1 MATKPTIAP
10 KPESFEDWYVTS
22 SYQEFVRRE
31 GAPLYEGSALEDLA
45 SLPLADWERRGGKIA
60 YTRLGDQE
68 DYSLQIVE
76 IPPAGALRP
85 ERHMYDAVMYVMRG
99 KGATTIWQEGE
110 PKHTVEWGEGALL
123 TIPLNAWHQEFNASG
138 EEPVRLLF
146 GTNMAHVINLYH
158 NLDFVFN
165 NPYSFT
171 DRYSYYMQD
180 FFSDPGRHWNL
191 RLYETNFIPD
201 IRKFPLDTYPE
212 RGIRTSIMRLSMAS
226 TSIGMHVMSVSEGT
240 YATAHRHQAGAHV
253 IVVEGSGYEL
263 MFFEHERQNPRKVDA
278 SAYAVVAPKLNEYH
292 QHFNTGKGDY
302 RMLAFRGNSL
312 RFGVG
317 RNYDPN
323 SASQSSD
330 PNAWAYMIPY
340 AQESPRIREEYWKDL
355 ERNGVDLRLE
365 PVDQGR
371 G

>member
-1 MATKPTIAP
+1 MVNRPATFD
-10 KPESFEDWYVTS
+10 EWYVTS

-31 GAPLYEGSALEDLA
+31 GAPLYEGSAIEDLA
-45 SLPLADWERRGGKIA
+45 SLPLADWERRGGKVA

-76 IPPAGALRP
+76 IPPAGALKP
-85 ERHMYDAVMYVMRG
+85 ERHMYDSVMYVMRG

-138 EEPVRLLF
+138 EAPVRLLF

-165 NPYSFT
+165 NPFSFT

-180 FFSDPGRHWNL
+180 FFSDPGHHWNL

-263 MFFEHERQNPRKVDA
+263 MFFESERANPRKVNA
-278 SAYAVVAPKLNEYH
+278 CPYAVVAPKLNEYH

-302 RMLAFRGNSL
+302 KMLAFRGHSL

-317 RNYDPN
+317 QKYDPN
-323 SASQSSD
+323 STAQSTD
-330 PNAWAYMIPY
+330 RAAWAYKIPY
-340 AQESPRIREEYWKDL
+340 AEEDPRIREAYWEDL
-355 ERNGVDLRLE
+355 ARNGIDLRLE

-371 G
+371 S

>member
-1 MATKPTIAP
+1 MGQRPA
-10 KPESFEDWYVTS
+10 SFEEWYVTS
-22 SYQEFVRRE
+22 SYQDFVRRE

-45 SLPLADWERRGGKIA
+45 SLPLADWERRGGKVA

-76 IPPAGALRP
+76 IPPGGALKP

-99 KGATTIWQEGE
+99 RGATTIWQEGE

-123 TIPLNAWHQEFNASG
+123 TVPLNAWHQEFNASG

-146 GTNMAHVINLYH
+146 GTNLAHVINLYH
-158 NLDFVFN
+158 NVDFVFN
-165 NPYSFT
+165 NPYAFT
-171 DRYSYYMQD
+171 DRYSYHMQD
-180 FFSDPGRHWNL
+180 YFNDPGKHWNL

-226 TSIGMHVMSVSEGT
+226 TAIGMHVMSVSEGT

-263 MFFEHERQNPRKVDA
+263 MFMEHERDHPRKVDA

-302 RMLAFRGNSL
+302 KMLAFRGHSL
-312 RFGVG
+312 RYGIG
-317 RNYDPN
+317 EQYDPN
-323 SASQSSD
+323 STSQSTDRAAASFK
-330 PNAWAYMIPY
+330 IPY
-340 AQESPRIREEYWKDL
+340 AEEDPHIRQSYWHDL
-355 ERNGVDLRLE
+355 ARNGIDLRLE

-371 G
+371 S